1 MSERRSTIPRE
12 RLLARTFAFDRL
24 RDALWGEDYAP
35 ILSER
40 MLTSP
45 VAGRDPEGRY
55 VAIAAGPNGNKLGV
69 RVSSRERAEVAS
81 ADLVS
86 RGWIVEALYDLDDL
100 GPEPDIAYGDI
111 VKHDEQ
117 DYYVTSHDYEGIE
130 GESVL
135 MLQLSEDP
143 EDLDGEMVEAS
154 EVELV
159 DRSADYVDTRLPT
172 RYDVAST
179 RVVVAFNTIPTGA
192 TA

>member
-1 MSERRSTIPRE
+1 MKRIIISSACGLIAGAA
-12 RLLARTFAFDRL
+12 LVYFLA
-24 RDALWGEDYAP
+24 P
-35 ILSER
+35 
-40 MLTSP
+40 
-45 VAGRDPEGRY
+45 DP
-55 VAIAAGPNGNKLGV
+55 GP
-69 RVSSRERAEVAS
+69 
-81 ADLVS
+81 
-86 RGWIVEALYDLDDL
+86 
-100 GPEPDIAYGDI
+100 PEIGDI